1 MKSKLQGGLVL
12 YKNGNI
18 RTMDNID
25 PIVES
30 IVVNENKFVF
40 AGKEDEARKYLE
52 ANKDSY
58 KVVDLKGRLVIPGL
72 NDSHMHFIHYA
83 KSLRSVNLFGT
94 KSIGEIKER
103 MLERINKRDPGDKTW
118 LEGEGWNHDY
128 FVDEKRFPTKF
139 DLDDIS
145 KDIPLLVMRACFH
158 IGTLNTA
165 GMNAIG
171 VNKETAHQYGN
182 LVGLLPN
189 GEPDGTIKESLLDDI
204 KAKISTL
211 NLEIL
216 KDIIDVAQYKAFA
229 QGLTSVQ
236 SDDVGYT
243 PNYDYDLLFHAFREL
258 EEEGKLQI
266 RIGEQCLLF
275 KKPIMEGFFNKGYK
289 YGFGTDKYRVNCIKI
304 LTDGS
309 LGARSALLRKT
320 YADNDLT
327 KGIKMY
333 SQDELDEIVNYS
345 HSQSC
350 PVALHAIGDGAIEM
364 CLDSI
369 EKAQKAYPE
378 IYLRHGIVHCQ
389 ITDYALLD
397 RFRELDVLAFIQPIF
412 IDYDM
417 NIVSERVGEELDKTS
432 YAWKTMIDKGIHA
445 SFGTDCPVE
454 SFNTMPNI
462 YSAVTRKNINGENKK
477 IYLPNEKMS
486 MQEAIYAYTFE
497 GAYASGEENL
507 KGTISAGK
515 LADFIVLDK
524 DLFNLCCDEEILDTH
539 VAETYVDGQ
548 LVYQK

>member
-1 MKSKLQGGLVL
+1 MEDEIVITL

-18 RTMDNID
+18 HTMDNVNPVVD
-25 PIVES
+25 S
-30 IVVNENKFVF
+30 IVVDKNKFVY
-40 AGKEDEARKYLE
+40 AGTEDGAKKFMESNGEA
-52 ANKDSY
+52 Y

-103 MLERINKRDPGDKTW
+103 MLERINKREPGDKTW

-139 DLDDIS
+139 DLDEIS

-171 VNKETAHQYGN
+171 LNKETAHQYGN
-182 LVGLLPN
+182 LVGLLPD

-204 KAKISTL
+204 KAKISSL

-243 PNYDYDLLFHAFREL
+243 PNYDYDLLFQAFHEL
-258 EEEGKLQI
+258 EEEGKLHI

-275 KKPIMEGFFNKGYK
+275 KKPIMEGFFSKGYK
-289 YGFGTDKYRVNCIKI
+289 YGFGTDKYRVNCVKI

-309 LGARSALLRKT
+309 LGARSALLRNT
-320 YADNDLT
+320 YADDDST

-333 SQDELDEIVNYS
+333 SQEELDEIVNYS

-378 IYLRHGIVHCQ
+378 IHLRHGIVHCQ
-389 ITDYALLD
+389 ITDYTLLD

-417 NIVSERVGEELDKTS
+417 NIVSDRVGEELAKTS

-462 YSAVTRKNINGENKK
+462 YSAVARKNINGENKQV
-477 IYLPNEKMS
+477 YLPNEKMS
-486 MQEAIYAYTFE
+486 MHEAIYAYTFE

-539 VAETYVDGQ
+539 VVETYVDGQ
-548 LVYQK
+548 LVYQA